1 VPKRFSLTFCIIA
14 FNVVLVSHIR
24 HSYEMDED
32 EKKPNEINP
41 IRSVGCAVGYF
52 IVGLVI
58 YLFFAWV
65 F

>member
-1 VPKRFSLTFCIIA
+1 
-14 FNVVLVSHIR
+14 
-24 HSYEMDED
+24 MDEND
-32 EKKPNEINP
+32 KKPREVNP
-41 IRSVGCAVGYF
+41 IRSVGCVVGYF

>member
-1 VPKRFSLTFCIIA
+1 MGEYISSIDEETSPI
-14 FNVVLVSHIR
+14 VVELDDDV
-24 HSYEMDED
+24 EMDD
-32 EKKPNEINP
+32 DDKKPNEINP
-41 IRSVGCAVGYF
+41 IRSVGCIVGYF

>member
-1 VPKRFSLTFCIIA
+1 MGTETLPKIKACHSQWTLVNSFYFCK
-14 FNVVLVSHIR
+14 
-24 HSYEMDED
+24 MDED
-32 EKKPNEINP
+32 DKNPREVNP
-41 IRSVGCAVGYF
+41 IRSVGCVVGYF